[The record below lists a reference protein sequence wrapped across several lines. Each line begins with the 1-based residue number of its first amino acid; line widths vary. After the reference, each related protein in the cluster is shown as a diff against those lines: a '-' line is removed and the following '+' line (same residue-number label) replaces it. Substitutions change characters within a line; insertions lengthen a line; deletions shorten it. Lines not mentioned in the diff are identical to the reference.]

1 MPSSGDITAGRAGV
15 QFFIDPTELKA
26 GMKQAETDVAKSLKN
41 IEKNTSAIRFGQIT
55 NSLGVGFQDFVTV
68 LSQGGTMATAIGAV
82 SNNLIQMASII
93 NPMAGGAVAI
103 GIALGQAT
111 MAGYK
116 MLNATKDN
124 AKEMEKARKEA
135 EKLAQA
141 KIEAAK
147 ATGVEMAKVREDAGD
162 EEKSQKHLD
171 KALQDAKDKGAA
183 ANEINKELHEVKST
197 STNGDEI
204 AEAKRLEE
212 MARLETAL
220 AEAEKEHVAALEKAE
235 RVKIERRQ
243 ALETDAQ
250 RQARRDTLNAEM
262 NLRIAE
268 TKRDGESETSRDKR
282 VAEAQTAVDAA
293 REATIEAN
301 RRAKIDPYASP
312 TARQDSEKN
321 TAKEQAAAMKQR
333 MQDQED
339 AEEKATADAE
349 QIRKQYRTPDEKA
362 QVARSRVEELYG
374 LKKLDDE
381 ERTRALAQ
389 IERDRQDENQDLIDN
404 PPMTKD
410 ERKAKDIIENSLT
423 PAQRKKKAQEETDR
437 LYGKG
442 LMSNEEKEQALNSL
456 DKAQQS
462 VAGSFSSAAL
472 SGLGASSPLE
482 AIKDNTARAADASE
496 ELVKKLPKGVRKW
509 EV

>member
-26 GMKQAETDVAKSLKN
+26 GMKQAETDIAKSMKN

-55 NSLGVGFQDFVTV
+55 NSLGVGLQDFVTV

-82 SNNLIQMASII
+82 SNNLIQMASLI

-103 GIALGQAT
+103 GIALGQAA

-124 AKEMEKARKEA
+124 AKELEKARKEA

-162 EEKSQKHLD
+162 EEKSQKHHD
-171 KALQDAKDKGAA
+171 KAVQEAKDRQAEQD
-183 ANEINKELHEVKST
+183 EISRELKAVDDR
-197 STNGDEI
+197 STNGDEV

-212 MARLETAL
+212 KHRLEKAL
-220 AEAEKEHVAALEKAE
+220 AEANQATIAAREKVG
-235 RVKIERRQ
+235 RVDIERRQ
-243 ALETDAQ
+243 ALETDEQ
-250 RQARRDTLNAEM
+250 KQARRDTINADM
-262 NLRIAE
+262 NLKIAQATRPNE
-268 TKRDGESETSRDKR
+268 T
-282 VAEAQTAVDAA
+282 VAERKARLDEAHAAVRAA

-312 TARQDSEKN
+312 TARADSDKN
-321 TAKEQAAAMKQR
+321 SEKEQAAAMKQR
-333 MQDQED
+333 QQEQED
-339 AEEKATADAE
+339 ADEKATADAE
-349 QIRKQYRTPDEKA
+349 AIRKQYRTPDEKA
-362 QVARSRVEELYG
+362 QVERDRVEELYG
-374 LKKLDDE
+374 LKKLDDN

-410 ERKAKDIIENSLT
+410 QRKAKDIIENSLT
-423 PAQRKKKAQEETDR
+423 PAQRKKKAQEEIDR
-437 LYGKG
+437 LFGKG
-442 LMSNEEKEQALNSL
+442 LMSNEEKEQALSSL

-462 VAGSFSSAAL
+462 VSGTFSSAAL
-472 SGLGASSPLE
+472 GGLGGSSPLD
-482 AIKDNTARAADASE
+482 AIKSNTERAADATE

>member
-26 GMKQAETDVAKSLKN
+26 GVKQAEADVAKSLKN

-82 SNNLIQMASII
+82 SNNLIQMASIV

-124 AKEMEKARKEA
+124 AKELEKARKEA

-171 KALQDAKDKGAA
+171 KALQDAKDKGSAA
-183 ANEINKELHEVKST
+183 KEINRELHTIKST
-197 STNGDEI
+197 NTSGDEV

-243 ALETDAQ
+243 ALRTPEQ
-250 RQARRDTLNAEM
+250 EQADRE
-262 NLRIAE
+262 LREADRE
-268 TKRDGESETSRDKR
+268 WKLSRGGFEGKT
-282 VAEAQTAVDAA
+282 VAEYKARQQAADQRRENA
-293 REATIEAN
+293 REAVIEAN
-301 RRAKIDPYASP
+301 RRAKPDPHASP
-312 TARQDSEKN
+312 TAKKDSEGN
-321 TAKEQAAAMKQR
+321 SEKEQAAAAKQR
-333 MQDQED
+333 QQEQED
-339 AEEKATADAE
+339 AEEKATAEAE
-349 QIRKQYRTPDEKA
+349 AIRKQYRTPDEKA
-362 QVARSRVEELYG
+362 QVDRDRVEELYG
-374 LKKLDDE
+374 LGKLNDN

-410 ERKAKDIIENSLT
+410 QRKAKDIIENSLT
-423 PAQRKKKAQEETDR
+423 PAQRKKKAQEEIDR
-437 LYGKG
+437 LFGKG
-442 LMSNEEKEQALNSL
+442 LMSNEEKEQALSSL

-462 VAGSFSSAAL
+462 VSGTFSSAAL
-472 SGLGASSPLE
+472 GGLSGSSPLD
-482 AIKDNTARAADASE
+482 AIKSNTERAADATE